1 MTDNVAMLT
10 AGVRSFML
18 PGMARK
24 RKVKRIALRITEI
37 DGKWLQDQADEIDGT
52 VSDILR
58 RLIREERQ
66 RQEIK
71 K

>member
-1 MTDNVAMLT
+1 MLT

-24 RKVKRIALRITEI
+24 RKVKRIALRITEV

>member
-1 MTDNVAMLT
+1 
-10 AGVRSFML
+10 ML

-24 RKVKRIALRITEI
+24 RKVKRIALRITEL